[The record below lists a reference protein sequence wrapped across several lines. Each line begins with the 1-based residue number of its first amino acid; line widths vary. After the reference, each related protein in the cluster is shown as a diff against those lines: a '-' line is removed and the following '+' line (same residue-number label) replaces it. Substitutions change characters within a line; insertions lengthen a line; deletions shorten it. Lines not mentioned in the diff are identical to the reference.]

1 MFYAKDEF
9 DTNSQH
15 VIEHK
20 AYVVISDGSMVRRVY
35 RNVYE
40 NGEQEFYV
48 YFDGLVV
55 TVECCGEVWFNE

>member
-9 DTNSQH
+9 DTNGQR
-15 VIEHK
+15 VIDHK
-20 AYVVISDGSMVRRVY
+20 AYVVISDGSMTRRVY

-40 NGEQEFYV
+40 NDEKEYYV

-55 TVECCGEVWFNE
+55 TVECCGEIWVNE

>member
-9 DTNSQH
+9 DTNGQH
-15 VIEHK
+15 VIERK
-20 AYVVISDGSMVRRVY
+20 AYVIISDCNMVRRVY

-40 NGEQEFYV
+40 NDEQEFYV

-55 TVECCGEVWFNE
+55 TVESHCGIWFNE